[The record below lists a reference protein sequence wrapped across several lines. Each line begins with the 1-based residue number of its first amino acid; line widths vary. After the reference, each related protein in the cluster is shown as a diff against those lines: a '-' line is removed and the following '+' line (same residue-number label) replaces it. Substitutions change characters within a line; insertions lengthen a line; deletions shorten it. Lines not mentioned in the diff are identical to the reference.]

1 MGEEIV
7 EYLYSSKFN
16 YKYNNSDKKHELFD
30 NDNYTDDLSGISKS
44 WATSIE
50 INQYDYDLDF
60 DKVSL
65 RNVKEYIILKLKEF
79 EEDENNIN
87 WLRSELDI
95 KSKTD
100 FLWTL
105 IINENK
111 EDYKVKEGNI
121 NINKTDSRYAI
132 VDIMDE
138 NLVHCLNKVF
148 CPLWQLIRIW
158 KLDFNSV
165 NKIININ

>member
-1 MGEEIV
+1 
-7 EYLYSSKFN
+7 
-16 YKYNNSDKKHELFD
+16 
-30 NDNYTDDLSGISKS
+30 
-44 WATSIE
+44 
-50 INQYDYDLDF
+50 
-60 DKVSL
+60 VSL

-148 CPLWQLIRIW
+148 CPL
-158 KLDFNSV
+158 
-165 NKIININ
+165 